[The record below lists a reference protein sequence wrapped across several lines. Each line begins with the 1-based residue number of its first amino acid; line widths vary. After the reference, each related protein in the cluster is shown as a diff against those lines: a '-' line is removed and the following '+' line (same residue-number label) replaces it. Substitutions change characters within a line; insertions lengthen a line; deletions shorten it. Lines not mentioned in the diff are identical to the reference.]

1 MKLKELMEAVRGLDD
16 KAFVERFPNPFLLEE
31 GLLRQ
36 ETRSL
41 GKPGNG
47 NEASR
52 WDELSERQVFSI
64 QRRDGKV
71 GDVAL
76 GRGALMDIKLDAQ
89 SVSSRHAV
97 FKPPGDGRTRWVV
110 VDTVSTNGT
119 FVDGVRIATGR
130 EVELSEATVLRF
142 GPDLRLAF
150 YESAQ
155 LLQVLRNL
163 AASQKAAA
171 AQAPAPVA
179 NPIPAAVASLPQ
191 LPTLRKEPGSDPLGE
206 LLDQALVETD
216 VIRREDVAKLSG
228 ANASA
233 ATAPTTTGSSGSGV
247 RPAVQRSQPA
257 SARMGGPGGTG
268 RPGSDVGTKTETDLT
283 VPPDALL
290 AREPA
295 PPRAPGPSVVGPEA
309 VVVLSCDPFAPLP
322 LELHRPVCIGR
333 VPGNDFVLPNP
344 QVSRRHCEVERVRD
358 GVVVR
363 DLKSANGTFYEDR
376 RIERQTVP
384 FNGVFRIGPY
394 ALEVRC
400 LDPVT
405 TNAPSFGDT
414 MISAKGSKADGLRGT
429 FEDMP
434 LTEILSG
441 VEFNQKTG
449 VIDIQG
455 EDGTA
460 GFVSFR
466 GGVPHQARCAKL
478 EGEPAVLALLMIRH
492 GRFILRSDEAA
503 VGPRGIEVTFTK
515 ILLEHGRLSDESSR
529 QAN

>member
-16 KAFVERFPNPFLLEE
+16 KAFLARFPNPFLLEE
-31 GLLRQ
+31 GLLRH
-36 ETRSL
+36 ETRSFA
-41 GKPGNG
+41 KPGEG
-47 NEASR
+47 DASR
-52 WDELSERQVFSI
+52 WDELSERQTFPI
-64 QRRDGKV
+64 RRRDGKV

-97 FKPPGDGRTRWVV
+97 FKPPGDGRSRWVV

-150 YESAQ
+150 YESSQ
-155 LLQVLRNL
+155 LLQVLRNV
-163 AASQKAAA
+163 AT
-171 AQAPAPVA
+171 AQSAAPARPPSS
-179 NPIPAAVASLPQ
+179 PIPASVSKLPA
-191 LPTLRKEPGSDPLGE
+191 LPTLRKEPGADSGD
-206 LLDQALVETD
+206 LDQALVETD
-216 VIRREDVAKLSG
+216 VIRREDLAKAVTKRESPSG
-228 ANASA
+228 SGIRPSLVQRPQPA
-233 ATAPTTTGSSGSGV
+233 AARLAGVGGPGSSG
-247 RPAVQRSQPA
+247 
-257 SARMGGPGGTG
+257 
-268 RPGSDVGTKTETDLT
+268 RPGNDVGTKTETDLS
-283 VPPDALL
+283 VPEAPPLL
-290 AREPA
+290 AR
-295 PPRAPGPSVVGPEA
+295 PPRAAGPSIVGPEA

-344 QVSRRHCEVERVRD
+344 QVSRRHCEVERVRE

-363 DLKSANGTFYEDR
+363 DLKSANGTFFEER

-384 FNGVFRIGPY
+384 FNGIFRIGPY

-400 LDPVT
+400 LDPVAST
-405 TNAPSFGDT
+405 APTFGDT
-414 MISAKGSKADGLRGT
+414 LVSAKGKADGLRGT

-434 LTEILSG
+434 LTEIVSG

-466 GGVPHQARCAKL
+466 GGVPHQARCGKL
-478 EGEPAVLALLMIRH
+478 EGEPAVLALLRIKH
-492 GRFILRSDEAA
+492 GRFVLRSDEAA
-503 VGPRGIEVTFTK
+503 VGPRGIEVNFTK
-515 ILLEHGRLSDESSR
+515 LLLEHGRLSDEGSR
-529 QAN
+529 QGA

>member
-1 MKLKELMEAVRGLDD
+1 MKLKELLEAVRGLDD
-16 KAFVERFPNPFLLEE
+16 KAFLERFPHPFLLEE
-31 GLLRQ
+31 GLLRH
-36 ETRSL
+36 ETRSVP
-41 GKPGNG
+41 KPGENG
-47 NEASR
+47 ALSR
-52 WDELSERQVFSI
+52 MDELSERQVFPI
-64 QRRDGKV
+64 HRRDAKDA

-76 GRGALMDIKLDAQ
+76 GRGALMDIRLDAQ

-119 FVDGVRIATGR
+119 FVDGIRIATGR

-150 YESAQ
+150 YESQQ

-163 AASQKAAA
+163 SGTDGKAS
-171 AQAPAPVA
+171 APNPLAELPTSA
-179 NPIPAAVASLPQ
+179 NRLPPT
-191 LPTLRKEPGSDPLGE
+191 PTLRRDLPEERVEEENIPTEFLKRDDIDRE
-206 LLDQALVETD
+206 L
-216 VIRREDVAKLSG
+216 AKI
-228 ANASA
+228 
-233 ATAPTTTGSSGSGV
+233 APPS
-247 RPAVQRSQPA
+247 
-257 SARMGGPGGTG
+257 PGGRG
-268 RPGSDVGTKTETDLT
+268 GGTLPMQPKA
-283 VPPDALL
+283 P
-290 AREPA
+290 
-295 PPRAPGPSVVGPEA
+295 PPRAPAAPEDDDEVGEKTETELQAVTTPLPPPARPSRPQGPAALGAES
-309 VVVLSCDPFAPLP
+309 VVVLSCEPFAPLP

-344 QVSRRHCEVERVRD
+344 QVSRRHCECERVRE

-363 DLKSANGTFYEDR
+363 DLKSANGTFYEER
-376 RIERQTVP
+376 RIERQLVP
-384 FNGVFRIGPY
+384 FQGSFRIGPY
-394 ALEVRC
+394 SLEVRS
-400 LDPVT
+400 LDAAAGV
-405 TNAPSFGDT
+405 APGFGDT
-414 MISAKGSKADGLRGT
+414 MISARNKAEGLRGT

-466 GGVPHQARCAKL
+466 GGAPHQARCGKL
-478 EGEPAVLALLMIRH
+478 ENEPAVLGLLSIRR

-503 VGPRGIEVTFTK
+503 VGPRGIEATFTK
-515 ILLEHGRLSDESSR
+515 ILLQHGKIADESAR
-529 QAN
+529 RGGA

>member
-16 KAFVERFPNPFLLEE
+16 KAFLQRFPNPFLLEE
-31 GLLRQ
+31 GLLRH
-36 ETRSL
+36 ETRSF
-41 GKPGNG
+41 GKPGENG
-47 NEASR
+47 DVSSR
-52 WDELSERQVFSI
+52 WDELSERQVFPI

-76 GRGALMDIKLDAQ
+76 GRGALMDVKLDAQ

-97 FKPPGDGRTRWVV
+97 FKPPGDGRGRWVV

-163 AASQKAAA
+163 AAAQKAVGPAA
-171 AQAPAPVA
+171 A
-179 NPIPAAVASLPQ
+179 IPAAIKALPPT
-191 LPTLRKEPGSDPLGE
+191 PTLRSDPSIDK

-216 VIRREDVAKLSG
+216 VITRDDFKK
-228 ANASA
+228 A
-233 ATAPTTTGSSGSGV
+233 ATAPTVTSAPQPNRASSL
-247 RPAVQRSQPA
+247 VQRSLPA
-257 SARMGGPGGTG
+257 PPKPQGGPGGTG
-268 RPGSDVGTKTETDLT
+268 KPGADVGTTTETNLR
-283 VPPDALL
+283 VPDVDKAPDVDKT
-290 AREPA
+290 PSS
-295 PPRAPGPSVVGPEA
+295 PPRPPGPAAVGPEA
-309 VVVLSCDPFAPLP
+309 VVVLSCEPFAPLP
-322 LELHRPVCIGR
+322 LELHKPVCIGR

-344 QVSRRHCEVERVRD
+344 QVSRRHCELERVRE

-363 DLKSANGTFYEDR
+363 DLKSANGTFYEEHRIDR
-376 RIERQTVP
+376 QLVP
-384 FNGVFRIGPY
+384 FNGIFKIGPY
-394 ALEVRC
+394 TLEVRC
-400 LDPVT
+400 VDPT
-405 TNAPSFGDT
+405 LSAAPSFGDT
-414 MISAKGSKADGLRGT
+414 MVSARTSRADGLRGT

-460 GFVSFR
+460 GFGFYR
-466 GGVPHQARCAKL
+466 GGAPHQARAGKV
-478 EGEPAVLALLMIRH
+478 EGEPAVLALLGIKR

-503 VGPRGIEVTFTK
+503 VGPRGIEATFTK
-515 ILLEHGRLSDESSR
+515 ILLEHGRISDESLR
-529 QAN
+529 KGG

>member
-1 MKLKELMEAVRGLDD
+1 MKLKELLEAVRGLDD
-16 KAFVERFPNPFLLEE
+16 KAFLERFPHPFLLEE
-31 GLLRQ
+31 GLLRH
-36 ETRSL
+36 ETRSFV
-41 GKPGNG
+41 KPDGNG
-47 NEASR
+47 DIATK
-52 WDELSERQVFSI
+52 WDEISERQVFPI
-64 QRRDGKV
+64 HRRDGKV

-97 FKPPGDGRTRWVV
+97 FKPPGDGRSRWVV

-150 YESAQ
+150 YESQQ

-163 AASQKAAA
+163 ANAQKNAAGAAQQKTRPDPIAAA
-171 AQAPAPVA
+171 TAT
-179 NPIPAAVASLPQ
+179 LP
-191 LPTLRKEPGSDPLGE
+191 PTPSLRKDPRPVE
-206 LLDQALVETD
+206 ADPIANLLDETLVETD
-216 VIRREDVAKLSG
+216 VVNRNDVKKTSSPAASS
-228 ANASA
+228 ASA
-233 ATAPTTTGSSGSGV
+233 SGTAT
-247 RPAVQRSQPA
+247 RPSAVQRTAPPVKF
-257 SARMGGPGGTG
+257 GGGKPS
-268 RPGSDVGTKTETDLT
+268 SDVGEKTETDLK
-283 VPPDALL
+283 VPTEML
-290 AREPA
+290 ASVPSESTS
-295 PPRAPGPSVVGPEA
+295 RAPGPSSVPPDA

-322 LELHRPVCIGR
+322 LELHRPICIGR

-344 QVSRRHCEVERVRD
+344 QVSRRHCECERVRE

-363 DLKSANGTFYEDR
+363 DLKSANGTYFEDR
-376 RIERQTVP
+376 RIERQLVP
-384 FNGVFRIGPY
+384 FNGIFRIGPY

-400 LDPVT
+400 LDPQAS
-405 TNAPSFGDT
+405 APSFGDT
-414 MISAKGSKADGLRGT
+414 MVSGKASKADGLRGT

-466 GGVPHQARCAKL
+466 GGAPHQARCGKL
-478 EGEPAVLALLMIRH
+478 EGEPAVLALLRITH

-515 ILLEHGRLSDESSR
+515 ILLEHGRLSDERSR
-529 QAN
+529 SG